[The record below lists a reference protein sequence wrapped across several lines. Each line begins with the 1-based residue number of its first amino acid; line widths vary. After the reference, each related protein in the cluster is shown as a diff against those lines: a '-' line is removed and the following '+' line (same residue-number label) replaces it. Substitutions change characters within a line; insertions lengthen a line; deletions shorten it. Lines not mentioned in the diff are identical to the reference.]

1 MFIIL
6 FFNKGETVMKK
17 TYEKP
22 EAEEMLVLSEGIM
35 AGSGEEDLPQMLDNE
50 QNDNNTFVYRFF
62 GS

>member
-1 MFIIL
+1 
-6 FFNKGETVMKK
+6 MKK